1 MLEALIAKKAF
12 DLAFDK
18 AKSFLAG
25 RDVELTCTRTDLDA
39 AFALQQQGVQ
49 RWSDEISFKDL
60 RGARAT
66 AQVYV
71 DLGVYVLPRATRLE
85 AEEVIESRRLDDVV
99 ANLAGHVVL
108 LGQPGAGK
116 STSMKYICHR
126 LLVDENFLSG
136 VATFP
141 IVIRLR
147 DLNQSSGRVSLDAFS
162 TDVIFP
168 ALAKQLGL
176 VFKTRRGSA
185 SEEAK
190 EENVGLAEAA
200 VLLFLEELGP
210 TIILD
215 GFDEIST
222 RERREVAL
230 HVVRSLMRQLD
241 RAHILMTSRTGE
253 FPYQIENASCYEIC
267 PLDDS
272 QIVEFA
278 QKWLS
283 NDTSASKF
291 VNEVRQ
297 SPFAD
302 TTIKPL
308 TLAHL
313 CAIYERLGRIPEKP
327 KTVYKKV
334 VNLLIEEWDEQR
346 SVSRTSRYSE
356 FSPDRKFDFL
366 CRLAFELT
374 IYSEGTVFGFDQLQ
388 VIYKKVCRDFDLRIS
403 ESRKVL
409 AELESHTGLFV
420 QAGYRTYEFAHRSL
434 QEYLSAEYIKGL
446 PSLLSGKNMIAQLP
460 NEFAI
465 ATAISTNPS
474 RYLVELVVTRLCSA
488 HLTLPFYT
496 TFLSR
501 LIQEKPE
508 FNSDD
513 EVILSLLVLYST
525 YLNRASTKGSQLSL
539 FIFDELAGQFESL
552 MTAVAKR
559 NRRRVID
566 EYYEVHGETHSV
578 DGSLITVLRRIK
590 KIKQFVLPDELL
602 ARQQFLESKAA

>member
-200 VLLFLEELGP
+200 VLLFLE
-210 TIILD
+210 
-215 GFDEIST
+215 
-222 RERREVAL
+222 
-230 HVVRSLMRQLD
+230 
-241 RAHILMTSRTGE
+241 
-253 FPYQIENASCYEIC
+253 
-267 PLDDS
+267 
-272 QIVEFA
+272 
-278 QKWLS
+278 
-283 NDTSASKF
+283 
-291 VNEVRQ
+291 
-297 SPFAD
+297 
-302 TTIKPL
+302 
-308 TLAHL
+308 
-313 CAIYERLGRIPEKP
+313 
-327 KTVYKKV
+327 
-334 VNLLIEEWDEQR
+334 
-346 SVSRTSRYSE
+346 
-356 FSPDRKFDFL
+356 
-366 CRLAFELT
+366 
-374 IYSEGTVFGFDQLQ
+374 
-388 VIYKKVCRDFDLRIS
+388 
-403 ESRKVL
+403 
-409 AELESHTGLFV
+409 
-420 QAGYRTYEFAHRSL
+420 
-434 QEYLSAEYIKGL
+434 
-446 PSLLSGKNMIAQLP
+446 
-460 NEFAI
+460 
-465 ATAISTNPS
+465 
-474 RYLVELVVTRLCSA
+474 
-488 HLTLPFYT
+488 
-496 TFLSR
+496 
-501 LIQEKPE
+501 
-508 FNSDD
+508 
-513 EVILSLLVLYST
+513 
-525 YLNRASTKGSQLSL
+525 
-539 FIFDELAGQFESL
+539 
-552 MTAVAKR
+552 
-559 NRRRVID
+559 
-566 EYYEVHGETHSV
+566 
-578 DGSLITVLRRIK
+578 
-590 KIKQFVLPDELL
+590 
-602 ARQQFLESKAA
+602 